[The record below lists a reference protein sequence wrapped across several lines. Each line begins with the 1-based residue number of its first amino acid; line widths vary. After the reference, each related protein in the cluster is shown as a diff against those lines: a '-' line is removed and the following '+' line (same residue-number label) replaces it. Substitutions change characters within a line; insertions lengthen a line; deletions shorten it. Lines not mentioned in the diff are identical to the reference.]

1 MEVFQFIYFIYSITF
16 TVFHV
21 VLHRQ
26 PQQNVGPVSW
36 CTLIMDN
43 TVVRFESLAFLPVAR
58 AMAAKSK
65 VESASFILDGEARL
79 VVSLM
84 LGAQVETQDHR

>member
-1 MEVFQFIYFIYSITF
+1 
-16 TVFHV
+16 
-21 VLHRQ
+21 
-26 PQQNVGPVSW
+26 
-36 CTLIMDN
+36 MDN